1 MVMREVPRERNMGVK
16 SKQVSVDKKVT
27 RLTKRVVSIQVTRM
41 VGSA

>member
-1 MVMREVPRERNMGVK
+1 MAMREVPREKNMGVK
-16 SKQVSVDKKVT
+16 SKQVNVGKKVT